1 MSIPRWDE
9 MRGEKKA
16 DIDVYKPSCGHRDM
30 EYWTEHVVLRER
42 DKRHGNGGTT
52 VNGKRTEVEYGDSGR
67 VGDIWGNARGRVFV
81 EDGAM

>member
-1 MSIPRWDE
+1 

-52 VNGKRTEVEYGDSGR
+52 VNGKRTEVEYEDSDR
-67 VGDIWGNARGRVFV
+67 VGISGKCEWTSVCGRWGYVIVRCDA
-81 EDGAM
+81 

>member
-1 MSIPRWDE
+1 

-42 DKRHGNGGTT
+42 DKRHWNGGHCEWEENGNGY
-52 VNGKRTEVEYGDSGR
+52 EDSEYL
-67 VGDIWGNARGRVFV
+67 GNARGRVFV